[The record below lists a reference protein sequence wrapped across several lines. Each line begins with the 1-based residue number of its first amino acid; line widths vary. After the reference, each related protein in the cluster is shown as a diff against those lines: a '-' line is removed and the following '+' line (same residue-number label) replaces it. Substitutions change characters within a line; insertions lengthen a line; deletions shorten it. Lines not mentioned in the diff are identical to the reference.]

1 MFVECTVQELNFRYY
16 IFGIAN
22 VIKIGGIFFSLENGN
37 YSSLHE
43 LNSFPVLDGLWQNSP
58 KEFILFAG

>member
-1 MFVECTVQELNFRYY
+1 MYSTRVELLLLNIWNSKRHQNWWS
-16 IFGIAN
+16 II
-22 VIKIGGIFFSLENGN
+22 SLENGN